1 MSSAMSELIIT
12 KRKMYE
18 HTPKAVSRFHSFVD
32 YTINSDKTQAIITI
46 PYKFDILRH
55 VWYENSQGTLLKATF
70 IANDLPLEEVTQA
83 GIKLYKEFF
92 DVEDGVIPFGFSRK
106 HGFPVV
112 ACVYNVLQVILTFD
126 KEQTNDLRIGLHGE
140 YLSKE
145 VHDKLASKEPFELS
159 FPVLK
164 CMTIENQGN
173 EYFRL
178 SENMFDKSACFMFE
192 LDNLVDKNDIK
203 KVVCHFEGICR
214 FDLSF
219 NTLSKII
226 PSIHGLK
233 SSDTAMMFSFIDTFD
248 KYEEGELSNLG
259 KLTSCGI
266 EIMGNDNKR
275 IVDKLNKLNI
285 CSITMRTFRFSG
297 GAIGIHFDWE

>member
-1 MSSAMSELIIT
+1 MSELIIT

-32 YTINSDKTQAIITI
+32 YTIKSDKTQVIINI

-55 VWYENSQGTLLKATF
+55 IWYENSKGTLLNATF
-70 IANDLPLEEVTQA
+70 TANDLPLEEVTQA

-126 KEQTNDLRIGLHGE
+126 KEQTDDLRVGLHGE
-140 YLSKE
+140 CLSKE
-145 VHDKLASKEPFELS
+145 VHDKLALKESFELS
-159 FPVLK
+159 FPILK

-178 SENMFDKSACFMFE
+178 SENMFDKSACFLFE
-192 LDNLVDKNDIK
+192 LVDKTDIK

-219 NTLSKII
+219 HTLSKII

-248 KYEEGELSNLG
+248 KYEEGELTNLG

-266 EIMGNDNKR
+266 EIMCNDNKR
-275 IVDKLNKLNI
+275 IVNKLNI
-285 CSITMRTFRFSG
+285 CSITMRTFRFSA
-297 GAIGIHFDWE
+297 GAVGITLDRE